1 MITLLNKWF
10 AVLVL
15 FEGLFLSQLLN
26 KFILIT
32 LLNKWL
38 CDVGPFRRVTFVSTL
53 KKKTSLMATIK
64 FSGNGLDTNKMIQM
78 SKIY

>member
-38 CDVGPFRRVTFVSTL
+38 CDVGSFKRVTFVSTL

-64 FSGNGLDTNKMIQM
+64 FSGNG
-78 SKIY
+78 